1 MKSFRQEVADL
12 ETVRQELANAE
23 KLFDLPITM
32 YPDLLEVQKQ
42 MKGLEMIY
50 SLYEEQLVSINC
62 RISRFGYVQE
72 FGQLSSCFI
81 YITDNSSWIFMNNV
95 WNMKEWN
102 IWNSKFHW
110 KNLRNLPCLR
120 CFLNLWLSSSIF
132 KGYVVNNVVDFQA
145 TCWNSWLKSSFLCRV
160 NPICSI
166 NPWVFYL
173 FWLKNSSNIIHL
185 ELVAA

>member
-1 MKSFRQEVADL
+1 MCKNLIVNRSFAGLELMKSFRQEVADL

-81 YITDNSSWIFMNNV
+81 YITDNSS
-95 WNMKEWN
+95 
-102 IWNSKFHW
+102 
-110 KNLRNLPCLR
+110 
-120 CFLNLWLSSSIF
+120 
-132 KGYVVNNVVDFQA
+132 
-145 TCWNSWLKSSFLCRV
+145 
-160 NPICSI
+160 
-166 NPWVFYL
+166 
-173 FWLKNSSNIIHL
+173 
-185 ELVAA
+185 